1 MESST
6 PYKGGEIDSRQAEAI
21 DTLSSANEYQGQSR
35 IQTLRKL
42 PWNRKWKYFRDQL
55 LARTVVI
62 AAIVCVV
69 VYIAVQILA
78 PAPGPKLYVAVFDDA
93 VGQQGAASL
102 QSQVAKRMD
111 LPEGRKGGVLAWC
124 KDRNN
129 VRVSVFRCGS
139 TGCGSTDRKFSP
151 PIVSPLIT
159 APRIQGSRSA

>member
-1 MESST
+1 MAASHHRHRSNEASQRRREAEAGMESST

-78 PAPGPKLYVAVFDDA
+78 PAPGP
-93 VGQQGAASL
+93 
-102 QSQVAKRMD
+102 
-111 LPEGRKGGVLAWC
+111 
-124 KDRNN
+124 
-129 VRVSVFRCGS
+129 
-139 TGCGSTDRKFSP
+139 
-151 PIVSPLIT
+151 
-159 APRIQGSRSA
+159 

>member
-102 QSQVAKRMD
+102 QSQVAKR
-111 LPEGRKGGVLAWC
+111 LTCRKAARAEC
-124 KDRNN
+124 
-129 VRVSVFRCGS
+129 SS
-139 TGCGSTDRKFSP
+139 T
-151 PIVSPLIT
+151 PIFPTTRT
-159 APRIQGSRSA
+159 ASASCRP

>member
-62 AAIVCVV
+62 AAHRLRGRIHRRADPRTRSRAETVRGGCSTM
-69 VYIAVQILA
+69 
-78 PAPGPKLYVAVFDDA
+78 PS
-93 VGQQGAASL
+93 GQQGAASL
-102 QSQVAKRMD
+102 QSQVAKRLD
-111 LPEGRKGGVLAWC
+111 LPEGRKGGVLV
-124 KDRNN
+124 D
-129 VRVSVFRCGS
+129 
-139 TGCGSTDRKFSP
+139 TYFSNDENDISKLRP
-151 PIVSPLIT
+151 
-159 APRIQGSRSA
+159 